1 MRNFENIYID
11 GAWIPSGGSGT
22 IEVINAAT
30 EQVMG
35 SIPDGVASDV
45 DSAVSAARTAF
56 DAWSQTPVEE
66 RQKYLTRLNEA
77 LQARSA
83 EIAETIAG
91 EVGMPITWSTM
102 IQAGLP
108 VGNMATFATLLDS
121 FEFEQEIGNSLIV
134 KEPVGVVGAI
144 TPWNYPLHQII

>member
-11 GAWIPSGGSGT
+11 GAWVPSDGAGR
-22 IEVINAAT
+22 IEVVNAAT

-35 SIPDGVASDV
+35 SVPDGVASDV
-45 DSAVSAARTAF
+45 DRAVAAARTAF
-56 DAWSQTPVEE
+56 DTWSQTPVEE
-66 RQKYLTRLNEA
+66 RQKYLVRLNEA
-77 LQARSA
+77 LQARSP

-108 VGNMATFATLLDS
+108 AGNLATFATFEVRTYYRLAHLLTD
-121 FEFEQEIGNSLIV
+121 
-134 KEPVGVVGAI
+134 
-144 TPWNYPLHQII
+144 